1 MLHAPARR
9 RRRRTTDQEDPLSQS
24 RSLALLALSLGFA
37 LSACKPAQPPAPAA
51 ADPAAP
57 PMASAPATPPAA
69 GTATDP
75 SAQCPQPE
83 FDAFLAQFGHDIAVQ
98 EKATADPLI
107 SESVD
112 PQAQPEPAQ
121 VTRQVPLAEVEWPVM
136 PDPAGLSRQGREMQV
151 TPQADGSMQ
160 VRIRKPDT
168 SDQQTYTFAQKP
180 CWQLQRVVDESI

>member
-1 MLHAPARR
+1 
-9 RRRRTTDQEDPLSQS
+9 
-24 RSLALLALSLGFA
+24 
-37 LSACKPAQPPAPAA
+37 
-51 ADPAAP
+51 
-57 PMASAPATPPAA
+57 MASAPATAPAA